1 MQMGGSQLK
10 MKAKRNWHSL
20 IVVLL
25 DVLIVFV
32 SGLFAFL
39 IRFDFS
45 FNAIDQTY
53 FHRWLYLLPI
63 EILVIIAV
71 FFALKMYKFIW
82 HYVDLNDVIRM
93 IIAITAAY
101 ISVFLVFA
109 VGSLINS
116 GFFGACCYTLP
127 RSVFVMSYIFN
138 LGFAVVMR
146 CSVRFFILISSRNR
160 KDISRERLLIIGAG
174 GAGNMLLRET
184 INNREIGKV
193 VGFIDDNPIKD
204 GKRVSDI
211 RVYGDRTKIQEA
223 VEKLDVTQ
231 IILAITNLDAE
242 NRKQILEICKSTGV
256 KVRTLPTLSQLY
268 SGEVTVSD
276 IKDVEIE
283 DLLGREPIK
292 LENDKVKD
300 FIQGRT
306 VVVTGGGGSIGSE
319 IARQVALNHPK
330 KLILIDSYENNVYDV
345 QQELKRTHGSNLDL
359 SVFIAS
365 VRDKERIYD
374 IFDKFRPNIVFHA
387 AAHKHVPL
395 MEDAPSE
402 AIKNNIFGTYHVVRA
417 SEKFGVEKFVMIS
430 TDKAVNPTNV
440 MGATKRFCE
449 MIIQSR
455 GYFGQSP
462 QNDISHSERSEE
474 SSCTFACVRFGNV
487 LGSNGSVVPL
497 FKKQIEEGGP
507 VTVTDKRITR
517 FFMTIPEAVQLVLEA
532 GSMAKQNQV
541 FVLDMGEPVKII
553 DLAEN
558 LIALSGKKPYKD
570 IDIVEIGLRP
580 GEKLYEELLMKSE
593 HLVETENKKI
603 FVEEQGE
610 INPDEIM
617 KNLERLDKAVTQDNL
632 SNKELIELLHEIV
645 PTYIRQ

>member
-1 MQMGGSQLK
+1 MNV
-10 MKAKRNWHSL
+10 KRNWHSL

-25 DVLIVFV
+25 DVLIIFM
-32 SGLFAFL
+32 SGIFAFL

-45 FNAIDQTY
+45 FNAIDQTT
-53 FHRWLYLLPI
+53 FQRWLNVIPI
-63 EILVIIAV
+63 EIAVIIAIFLV
-71 FFALKMYKFIW
+71 MKMYKFIW
-82 HYVDLNDVIRM
+82 HFVDLNDVIKM
-93 IIAITAAY
+93 IISITVAY
-101 ISVFLVFA
+101 SAVFLAFVI
-109 VGSLINS
+109 GSLLNPV
-116 GFFGACCYTLP
+116 FFGECCYTLP
-127 RSVFVMSYIFN
+127 RSVFAMSYIFN
-138 LGFAVVMR
+138 LGFAVLMR
-146 CSVRFFILISSRNR
+146 CSVRVFILFSNKRESDN
-160 KDISRERLLIIGAG
+160 SREKLLIIGAG
-174 GAGNMLLRET
+174 DAGNMLLRET
-184 INNREIGKV
+184 LNNREIGRV

-204 GKRVSDI
+204 GKRASGI
-211 RVYGDRTKIQEA
+211 KVYGDRTKIHEA
-223 VEKLDVTQ
+223 ADKLGATQ
-231 IILAITNLDAE
+231 IILAIPNLDAE

-283 DLLGREPIK
+283 DLLGRDPIK
-292 LENDKVKD
+292 LDNEKIKD
-300 FIQGRT
+300 FIQGKT
-306 VVVTGGGGSIGSE
+306 VLVTGGGGSIGSE

-330 KLILIDSYENNVYDV
+330 KLVLIDSYENSVYDV
-345 QQELKRTHGSNLDL
+345 QQDLKRKHGANLDL
-359 SVFIAS
+359 EVIIAS
-365 VRDKERIYD
+365 VRDKERIYR
-374 IFDKFRPNIVFHA
+374 IFEEYRPEIVLHA

-417 SEKFGVEKFVMIS
+417 SEKYGVEKFIMIS

-455 GYFGQSP
+455 GCVKDEDDNKP
-462 QNDISHSERSEE
+462 KTE
-474 SSCTFACVRFGNV
+474 FACVRFGNV

-532 GSMAKQNQV
+532 GAMAKQNQV

-558 LIALSGKKPYKD
+558 LISLSGKKPYRD
-570 IDIVEIGLRP
+570 IDIVEVGLRP

-593 HLVETENKKI
+593 HLIETENKKI

-610 INPDEIM
+610 INPEKIM
-617 KNLERLDKAVTQDNL
+617 ENLERLDKAVTIENL
-632 SNKELIELLHEIV
+632 TDKELIKLMKEIV
-645 PTYIRQ
+645 PTYVVRGNSRA